1 MAGAIRLNGPDRS
14 YYYAMGGAIMASN
27 LCYTVPESGDA
38 VPTCGIQFGS
48 KFFVLMGDAR
58 PFYLYPSADNQKLIG
73 CGSGIKPP
81 TTAPTLAQ
89 GATLATNLV
98 FNSQF
103 PTAYFSYAYYSRA
116 RVIYSQM
123 SPVASIVLTDPAH
136 QIVVSGFENPRDNSV
151 GAAVD
156 TIVIFC
162 QLALNNGLM
171 NTGATMWIDCSDG
184 VFTSKSFVFD
194 ISGATLDLGLNG
206 SDADPYFTIPPAF
219 KYATKSGNRLWYGG
233 ARSKVAFNGATVTVT
248 ENQTFRLT
256 TPVAKIT
263 ISGGTF
269 NDSLYSMLLV
279 VNGKVIGSV
288 FDVNPDGSTPTVLYV
303 DQDVPANISSTDDFY
318 FLGLNDRLFAGS
330 FIGEGN
336 LTLNSTPISFTEC
349 VSLLPGVV
357 QILTPALDGAKNIIG
372 VQNSRGVIYALFPDC
387 AQPLLGGLEEN
398 IPLPALQENFGKT
411 GPIADRSYAIDP
423 QGQILF
429 FGQEGLIALNTAQMV
444 NIAAQVECLTMFKGG
459 IWIALADLPTM
470 VQAYCRAAEGLV
482 MGNFTINGVDNW
494 WGLFSYQPQP
504 GFWLFSGQEITTNI
518 FEYTGSDG
526 QGVIV
531 AGDSYRGRFKRLLD
545 PAAHFLDVQLAS
557 DTPAPYDTNYL
568 PGYGAQEDFA
578 FYAKSM
584 LEFPGILVPGSTVTL
599 SINQVWTN
607 FPQRD
612 LDLVPAGNK
621 ASKDVDINALAF
633 QRVPL
638 SPGQARYYTVGI
650 SHLSNSGLSVDGTM
664 PVQIPH
670 YTVKAQKEQK

>member
-1 MAGAIRLNGPDRS
+1 MS
-14 YYYAMGGAIMASN
+14 SN
-27 LCYTVPESGDA
+27 LAYTIIEPGDA
-38 VPTCGIQFGS
+38 VPTCGIQFGER
-48 KFFVLMGDAR
+48 FFVFGSDWR
-58 PFYLYPSADNQKLIG
+58 PFYLFPGPDNQKLVG
-73 CGSGIKPP
+73 VPSGIKPP
-81 TTAPTLAQ
+81 TVGPTLTNS
-89 GATLATNLV
+89 GTPATNLQY
-98 FNSQF
+98 NSQF
-103 PTAYFSYAYYSRA
+103 PTAYFSYAFYSRG

-123 SPVASIVLTDPAH
+123 SPVTQIDVANPA
-136 QIVVSGFENPRDNSV
+136 QKITVSGFENPRDS
-151 GAAVD
+151 ASACFID
-156 TIVIFC
+156 IIVIFC

-184 VFTSKSFVFD
+184 VFTSKTFSFD
-194 ISGATLDLGLNG
+194 ISGATLDLGYNG
-206 SDADPYFTIPPAF
+206 SDADPYFTIPPAV
-219 KYATKSGNRLWYGG
+219 KYATKSGNRLWMGG
-233 ARSKVAFNGATVTVT
+233 TRSKVALTGTVAVT
-248 ENQTFRLT
+248 AAQTFRFT
-256 TPVAKIT
+256 TPVALVTIT
-263 ISGGTF
+263 GGTF
-269 NDSLYSMLLV
+269 NDSLYNMKLV
-279 VNGKVIGSV
+279 VNGKVLGDV
-288 FDVNPDGSTPTVLYV
+288 FDVGGTANSNLVLYI
-303 DQDVPANISSTDDFY
+303 DQDVAANISSTSDFY
-318 FLGLNDRLFAGS
+318 FLGYNDRLFAGS
-330 FIGEGN
+330 FIGDGN
-336 LTLNSTPISFTEC
+336 LTLNSTPTSFTEC

-444 NIAAQVECLTMFKGG
+444 NIAAQVECLSMFKGG
-459 IWIALADLPTM
+459 IWIAMADLPTM

-545 PAAHFLDVQLAS
+545 PAAHFLDVQPAS

-599 SINQVWTN
+599 SINQVWSN

-633 QRVPL
+633 QRMPL

-650 SHLSNSGLSVDGTM
+650 SHLSNSGLSEDGTQ